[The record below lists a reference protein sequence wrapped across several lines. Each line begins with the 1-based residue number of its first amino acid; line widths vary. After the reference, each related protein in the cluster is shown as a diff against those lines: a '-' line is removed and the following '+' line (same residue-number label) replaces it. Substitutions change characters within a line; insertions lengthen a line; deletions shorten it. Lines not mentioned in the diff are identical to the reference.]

1 DGIQALLAGV
11 ISGTGEFRIQCIW
24 ALGNIAADCADCK
37 KKCRET
43 GLLTVIAR
51 ILAQGTHTE
60 LSDLKNIVWCAMN
73 VMRGGVRNGTV
84 PLPVRLPTKGNGT
97 YTDAHKWISQTI
109 QMLVTSLADL
119 TRRYTVWTDLAK
131 DCLWTLA
138 SIADDMHQ
146 GTQIEVVLNEP
157 GLVDLAFE
165 ILDSPIGELHHGAL
179 RILGNIITGNDIQTA
194 AIISHPRFYDI
205 LVRSLSHKSRCDVR
219 REAAWMCSNIAASR
233 PDHAD

>member
-1 DGIQALLAGV
+1 MPVYNFCRFPPL
-11 ISGTGEFRIQCIW
+11 TG
-24 ALGNIAADCADCK
+24 CK
-37 KKCRET
+37 
-43 GLLTVIAR
+43 G
-51 ILAQGTHTE
+51 
-60 LSDLKNIVWCAMN
+60 
-73 VMRGGVRNGTV
+73 
-84 PLPVRLPTKGNGT
+84 KG
-97 YTDAHKWISQTI
+97 W
-109 QMLVTSLADL
+109 
-119 TRRYTVWTDLAK
+119 
-131 DCLWTLA
+131 
-138 SIADDMHQ
+138 
-146 GTQIEVVLNEP
+146 IEVVLNEP

>member
-1 DGIQALLAGV
+1 
-11 ISGTGEFRIQCIW
+11 
-24 ALGNIAADCADCK
+24 
-37 KKCRET
+37 
-43 GLLTVIAR
+43 
-51 ILAQGTHTE
+51 
-60 LSDLKNIVWCAMN
+60 
-73 VMRGGVRNGTV
+73 MRGGVRNGTV
-84 PLPVRLPTKGNGT
+84 PLP
-97 YTDAHKWISQTI
+97 TI

-233 PDHAD
+233 PDHADVSWTEQKKRGWERGGVKERLSTAVPRLERICDATRRLHFIREKA